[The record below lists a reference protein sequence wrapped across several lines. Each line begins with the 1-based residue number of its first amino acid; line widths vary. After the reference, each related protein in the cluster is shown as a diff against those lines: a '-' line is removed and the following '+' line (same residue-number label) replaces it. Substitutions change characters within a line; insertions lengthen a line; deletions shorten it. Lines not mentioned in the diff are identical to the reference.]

1 MFISEAV
8 LFMKVLAPGGPGE
21 AGGAPRGKVAQELR
35 VDEAEMSR
43 GDPVTRVSR
52 S

>member
-21 AGGAPRGKVAQELR
+21 AGRGPERQGGTGAERMRQ
-35 VDEAEMSR
+35 
-43 GDPVTRVSR
+43 
-52 S
+52 